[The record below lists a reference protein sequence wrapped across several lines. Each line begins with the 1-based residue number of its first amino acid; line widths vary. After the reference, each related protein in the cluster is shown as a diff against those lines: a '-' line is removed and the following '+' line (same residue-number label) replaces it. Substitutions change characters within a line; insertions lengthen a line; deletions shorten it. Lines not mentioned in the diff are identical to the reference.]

1 MLLGNQPIAA
11 GMECQAAMGRAGRAR
26 LGSMLMRVQS
36 LVARKLPRAQDSVKG
51 IDDVKIRD
59 VYSSYL
65 LIAGVACF
73 ILGIGNWVVG
83 AIETTKYQNLLHRT
97 EQTGL
102 EESYRSFQE
111 LDQQKNEEVLRRINE
126 DREKYNAARVKLNF
140 FYVVLTGGKTMFL
153 FGILLMLLSLI
164 RLIRRDAQI
173 KINTLSGW
181 TRNDNG
187 GR

>member
-1 MLLGNQPIAA
+1 MLLHNQRIAA
-11 GMECQAAMGRAGRAR
+11 GYGVSSSRSRCGGRHAQG
-26 LGSMLMRVQS
+26 G
-36 LVARKLPRAQDSVKG
+36 RKLHLAQDSVKSIG
-51 IDDVKIRD
+51 DVKVRD

-65 LIAGVACF
+65 LIAGVAF
-73 ILGIGNWVVG
+73 LILGIGNWVVG
-83 AIETTKYQNLLHRT
+83 AVETTKYQSLLHRT

-153 FGILLMLLSLI
+153 CGVLLMLLSLI
-164 RLIRRDAQI
+164 RLIRRDAQM
-173 KINTLSGW
+173 KMNTLSGW
-181 TRNDNG
+181 TKTDNAG
-187 GR
+187 T